1 MKKKITITIIC
12 AVLSCVCLIGTTF
25 AWLMDKTETID
36 NTFTIGNVDITLE
49 ETEDLDLKM
58 VPGAPI
64 TKDPKVGVVA
74 GSEACWLFVKIDES
88 ANLDTFITYTVDG
101 AWTAVPGET
110 NVYYIQVDAATATAG
125 KTYPVLTGNQ
135 VTVNNT
141 VTKAMMDEIKNG
153 TAIDPVL
160 SFTAYAI
167 QQTGF
172 ADAATAWAT
181 AKTAT

>member
-49 ETEDLDLKM
+49 ETENLDLKM

-64 TKDPKVGVVA
+64 TKDPKVSVVA
-74 GSEACWLFVKIDES
+74 GSEACWLFVKIEES
-88 ANLDTFITYTVDG
+88 TNLDDFITYTVDS
-101 AWTAVPGET
+101 AWTHLEEG
-110 NVYYIQVDAATATAG
+110 VYYIKVDTAG
-125 KTYPVLTGNQ
+125 STYSVLTGDK

-141 VTKAMMDEIKNG
+141 VTKAMMDEIKQG
-153 TAIDPVL
+153 TATAPKL